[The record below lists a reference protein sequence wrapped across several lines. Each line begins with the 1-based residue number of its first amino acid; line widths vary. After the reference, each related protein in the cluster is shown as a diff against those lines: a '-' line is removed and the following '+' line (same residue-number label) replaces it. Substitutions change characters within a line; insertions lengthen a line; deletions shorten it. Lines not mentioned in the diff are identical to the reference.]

1 MIIKDG
7 KRQEAAQIS
16 EEAKVIA
23 TAANTTRASV
33 VTEVAVVDIVEEI
46 TEAADGAKTEVVVEL
61 GPVESVRNVCEA
73 TVTEE

>member
-16 EEAKVIA
+16 EETKVIA
-23 TAANTTRASV
+23 TAANTVRASV
-33 VTEVAVVDIVEEI
+33 VTEVAVVDVVEET
-46 TEAADGAKTEVVVEL
+46 TEAADGAKTEVVEEL